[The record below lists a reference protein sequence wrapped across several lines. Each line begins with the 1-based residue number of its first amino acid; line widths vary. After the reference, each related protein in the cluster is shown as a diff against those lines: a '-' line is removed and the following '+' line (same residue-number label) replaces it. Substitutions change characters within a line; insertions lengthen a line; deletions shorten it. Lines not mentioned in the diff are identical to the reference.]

1 MAVTD
6 FKSVDAYIDA
16 QTETSRAALTR
27 VRNAIRKALPDAEET
42 ISYKMPTYKLNGKAV
57 LHFAAWKEHY
67 SIYAATAR
75 VVETFKA
82 ELAPYKIDKGTI
94 RFTFARP
101 VPVKLIA
108 RIAKFRAG
116 ESSNPAS

>member
-1 MAVTD
+1 MAGSFETVED
-6 FKSVDAYIDA
+6 YIAA
-16 QTETSRAALTR
+16 QPEGVRAMLER
-27 VRNAIRKALPDAEET
+27 VRNAIRKALPGAEET

-75 VVETFKA
+75 VVETFRA
-82 ELAPYKIDKGTI
+82 ELAPYKIEKGTI
-94 RFTFARP
+94 RFAFAQP

-116 ESSNPAS
+116 EPSEPDS